1 MEDQSSMQ
9 PCRKK
14 IKPYLFSAQYN
25 ELSLT
30 RSATNNA
37 FYGHSTTGAY
47 LFLWPWWNFLH
58 ELWQIKWSQNL
69 IYPTG
74 FLLQAFWII
83 WKPNWT
89 FYPSEMV
96 LPGFR
101 VKSKKKKS
109 QTNEVKYIID
119 FPKEPICQAW
129 KALLVTDFLLRRDKK
144 YHIFV

>member
-14 IKPYLFSAQYN
+14 IKPYLFSAQCN

-74 FLLQAFWII
+74 FLFQAFWII

-101 VKSKKKKS
+101 VKSKKKKKSNKWGKIHNRFS
-109 QTNEVKYIID
+109 QGTHMSGLKTSASYWL
-119 FPKEPICQAW
+119 FAQKG
-129 KALLVTDFLLRRDKK
+129 
-144 YHIFV
+144 

>member
-74 FLLQAFWII
+74 FLFQAFWII

-101 VKSKKKKS
+101 VKSKKKKKSNKWGKIHNRFS
-109 QTNEVKYIID
+109 QGTHMSGLKSSASYWL
-119 FPKEPICQAW
+119 FAQKG
-129 KALLVTDFLLRRDKK
+129 
-144 YHIFV
+144 

>member
-14 IKPYLFSAQYN
+14 IKPYLFSAQCN

-101 VKSKKKKS
+101 VKSKKKKNSNKWGKIHNRFS
-109 QTNEVKYIID
+109 QGTHMSGLKSSASYWL
-119 FPKEPICQAW
+119 FAQKG
-129 KALLVTDFLLRRDKK
+129 
-144 YHIFV
+144 

>member
-74 FLLQAFWII
+74 FLFQAFWII

-101 VKSKKKKS
+101 VKSKKKKKSNKWGKIHNRFS
-109 QTNEVKYIID
+109 QGTHMSGLKTSASYWL
-119 FPKEPICQAW
+119 FAQKG
-129 KALLVTDFLLRRDKK
+129 
-144 YHIFV
+144 